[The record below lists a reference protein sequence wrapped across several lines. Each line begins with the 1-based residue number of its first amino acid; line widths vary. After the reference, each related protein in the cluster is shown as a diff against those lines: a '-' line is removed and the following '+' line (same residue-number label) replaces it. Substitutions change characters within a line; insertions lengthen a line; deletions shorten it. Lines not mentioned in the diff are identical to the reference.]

1 MTMLRRLFVVLLA
14 LVALAPALAGQA
26 PSTAQPALPK
36 LEFEKFTLPNG
47 LQVILHVDRKLP
59 IVHVNQWFHV
69 GSKDEKPGRTGFAHL
84 FEHMM
89 FQGSKN
95 AEGEYFNFAERA
107 GANLREGGVNGTTNQ
122 DRTNYF
128 ITVPAA
134 SLEHVLWLEADR
146 LATLL
151 DVTTKE
157 KLDNQRDV
165 VKNERRQGLE
175 NTPYGRWYS
184 LIFETVYPSGHP
196 YSWPVIGSQEDLT
209 AATLD
214 DVKEFFRRYYT
225 PNNLSLVIAGDF
237 DPAQAKALV
246 TKYFGD
252 LPPGPPLDRPARSVG
267 VVSGERVVEVSDRVS
282 LERVYIGW
290 PTAEYFS
297 ADDAALDLAGR
308 VLGDGLS
315 SRLNKALVYDQPLA
329 GQVAAFNW
337 SAELGSLFVVQAT
350 ARPDKTLAQI
360 EQRIDQE
367 IARLAKEGPSAAEVE
382 RAKTKQE
389 SEYISGLE
397 RIGGFEGKAD
407 VLNRYNVFLGDP
419 GKMEADLARYRKVT
433 PADVQRVVAR
443 WLDTRNRAV
452 IRFHPEKSQRPA
464 NALTLDR
471 SQAPSLGTDRPFTAP
486 AVQTA
491 KLPNGLEILVV
502 ERRDLPK
509 VNVVLATRAGA
520 ASDPAS
526 KAGLANLALV
536 TIDMGTKTRKA
547 LEIEE
552 ALGDLGTTLTGNVGR
567 ESARLSIDVL
577 ARNLSPAL
585 AIVADV
591 AQNPMFPDEDV
602 TRERKRV
609 LDGLTQ
615 ADRNANAVAGRII
628 PMLAFGAD
636 HPYGRPAQGLK
647 GSVEG
652 ITREDLAAFHAAN
665 WKPGSSALIFAG
677 DITLAQATEL
687 ARTHFGGWAAGATKP
702 VAIPPIAPA
711 AVPGKIYL
719 VDRPDAAQTVV
730 AQLLPGVARSS
741 PDFYAVSLVDSAWGG
756 AAGARLNM
764 NLREDKGYA
773 YGAFSNLNSM
783 TKAGAWTAN
792 AGVQTDKT
800 AESIAEFDKEL
811 KGLVAGRPIEAA
823 EFGATQ
829 ARQTRGY
836 TQQFESLARVT
847 QQVGNLWVL
856 GLPMTELQR
865 EFDATSALTLADIQ
879 AAVKKYV
886 LPGKSSLLLVGDR
899 AKIEAKVKALN
910 LGEIVLL
917 DVEGKP
923 VSGQAGT
930 K

>member
-1 MTMLRRLFVVLLA
+1 MNSLRKLLVAVLA
-14 LVALAPALAGQA
+14 LVALAPGLAGQA
-26 PSTAQPALPK
+26 PAGPANPK

-59 IVHVNQWFHV
+59 IVHVNEWFHV

-95 AEGEYFNFAERA
+95 AEGEYFNYAERA

-128 ITVPAA
+128 VTVPSS

-151 DVTTKE
+151 DVTTIE
-157 KLDNQRDV
+157 KLNNQRDV

-184 LIFETVYPSGHP
+184 LIFGTVYPAGHP

-214 DVKEFFRRYYT
+214 DVKDFFRRYYT

-252 LPPGPPLDRPARSVG
+252 LPPGPPLDRPARAIGALS
-267 VVSGERVVEVSDRVS
+267 SERVVEVSDRVS
-282 LERVYIGW
+282 QERVYLGW
-290 PTAEYFS
+290 PSPEYFS
-297 ADDAALDLAGR
+297 PDDAALDIAAR
-308 VLGDGLS
+308 VLADGLS
-315 SRLNKALVYDQPLA
+315 SRLNKALVYDEQLA
-329 GQVAAFNW
+329 TQVAAFNW
-337 SAELGSLFVVQAT
+337 TAEMGSIFIVQAT
-350 ARPDKTLAQI
+350 ARPGKPLAQV
-360 EQRIDQE
+360 EQRIGEE

-389 SEYISGLE
+389 SEFISGLE
-397 RIGGFEGKAD
+397 RIGGFGGKAD
-407 VLNRYNVFLGDP
+407 VLNQYNVYLGDP
-419 GKMEADLARYRKVT
+419 NNIDADLARYRKLT
-433 PADVQRVVAR
+433 PADIQKAVAR
-443 WLDTRNRAV
+443 WIDTRNRAV
-452 IRFHPEKSQRPA
+452 LRFHPEASERPA

-471 SQAPSLGTDRPFTAP
+471 TQVPPLGADRPFTAP
-486 AVQTA
+486 AVQTT
-491 KLPNGLEILVV
+491 KLPNGLEVLVV

-509 VNVVLATRAGA
+509 VNVVLTTRAGA
-520 ASDPAS
+520 ASDLPG
-526 KAGLANLALV
+526 KAGLANLTLV

-552 ALGDLGTTLTGNVGR
+552 ALGDLGTTLGGNIGR
-567 ESARLSIDVL
+567 ESARLTIDVL

-585 AIVADV
+585 GIVADV
-591 AQNPMFPDEDV
+591 AQNPVFPESDV
-602 TRERKRV
+602 ARERQRV

-628 PMLAFGAD
+628 PMLAFGPD

-647 GSVEG
+647 GTVTN
-652 ITREDLAAFHAAN
+652 ITRQDLAAFHAAN

-687 ARTHFGGWAAGATKP
+687 ARTHFGNWAGGAAAP
-702 VAIPPIAPA
+702 VSIPAPA
-711 AVPGKIYL
+711 PAGVPGKIYL
-719 VDRPDAAQTVV
+719 VDRPDAAQTVI
-730 AQLLPGVARSS
+730 AQLLPGIARSS

-773 YGAFSNLNSM
+773 YGAFSNFNSM
-783 TKAGAWTAN
+783 TKAGAWTGN

-800 AESIAEFDKEL
+800 AESIVEFDKEL
-811 KGLVAGRPIEAA
+811 KGLVSGRPIEAD
-823 EFGATQ
+823 EFNST
-829 ARQTRGY
+829 RSRLTRGY

-865 EFDATSALTLADIQ
+865 EFDATSKLTLADVQ

-886 LPGKSSLLLVGDR
+886 QPDKSSLLLVGDR

-910 LGEIVLL
+910 LGDIILL

-923 VSGQAGT
+923 VASQGT
-930 K
+930 R